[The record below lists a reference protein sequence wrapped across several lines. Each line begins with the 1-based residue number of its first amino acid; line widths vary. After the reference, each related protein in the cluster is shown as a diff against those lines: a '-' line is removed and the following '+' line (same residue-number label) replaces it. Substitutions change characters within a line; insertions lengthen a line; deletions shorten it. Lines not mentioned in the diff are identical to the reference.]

1 MNNFNMADMFGKMQ
15 EMQEKV
21 KESQAKLEQI
31 HVEAE
36 VGGGM
41 VSVKANGH
49 RKIMQLEIDH
59 SLLNEGDKEMLEDL
73 IIAGVNQA
81 LAKAEEAAKN
91 EMQNAYKGMLPGG
104 SIPGFDLSKF
114 GL

>member
-31 HVEAE
+31 QVEAE

-41 VSVKANGH
+41 VSVKSNGH
-49 RKIMQLEIDH
+49 RKIMQLEIDN
-59 SLLNEGDKEMLEDL
+59 SLLNEEDKEMLEDL
-73 IIAGVNQA
+73 VVAGVNQA
-81 LAKAEEAAKN
+81 LTKAEEAAKN
-91 EMQNAYKGMLPGG
+91 EMQNAYKGMLPSGG
-104 SIPGFDLSKF
+104 IPGFDLSKF

>member
-1 MNNFNMADMFGKMQ
+1 MNNFNMAEMFSKMQ

-31 HVEAE
+31 QVEAE

-41 VSVKANGH
+41 VTVRANGH
-49 RKIMQLEIDH
+49 RKIMQLEIDE
-59 SLLNEGDKEMLEDL
+59 SLLNEADKEMLEDL
-73 IIAGVNQA
+73 VIAGVNQA
-81 LAKAEEAAKN
+81 LAKAEEAAQT
-91 EMQNAYKGMLPGG
+91 EIQNTYKGMIPGG
-104 SIPGFDLSKF
+104 GIPGFDLSKF

>member
-1 MNNFNMADMFGKMQ
+1 MADMFGKMQ

-41 VSVKANGH
+41 VTVRANGQ
-49 RKIMQLEIDH
+49 RKIMKLEIEE
-59 SLLNEGDKEMLEDL
+59 SLLNEGDMEMLEDL
-73 IIAGVNQA
+73 VIAGVNQA
-81 LAKAEEAAKN
+81 LAKAEEAAQT
-91 EMQNAYKGMLPGG
+91 EMQNAYKGMIPGG
-104 SIPGFDLSKF
+104 NIPGFDLSKF
-114 GL
+114 SL

>member
-41 VSVKANGH
+41 VTVRANGQ
-49 RKIMQLEIDH
+49 RKIMKVEIDE

-73 IIAGVNQA
+73 VIAGVNQA
-81 LAKAEEAAKN
+81 LAKAEEAAQT
-91 EMQNAYKGMLPGG
+91 EMQNAYKGMIPGG
-104 SIPGFDLSKF
+104 NIPGFDLSKF